1 MKAFPRRWLVP
12 GCAGG
17 KGSPDRAQTLQCS
30 HKPLSRL
37 GWQHRQKHQDPR
49 AGGASFPTEM
59 CKHSR
64 SYDILFSHTIPQRGI
79 NQDVTQEVVW
89 LFSFF
94 LHGNLS
100 QQHYHLLQDIS
111 EKEDS
116 GPQRA
121 KATLWL
127 AGLAP
132 GFGRRTLTSL
142 GRGAGSGLIASLR
155 ADGGSL
161 SRLWLAGATGPG
173 EGGHWGLG
181 YTEGPTR
188 LPVS

>member
-1 MKAFPRRWLVP
+1 MGRREGLPRQ
-12 GCAGG
+12 G
-17 KGSPDRAQTLQCS
+17 PDITMQPQAPITG
-30 HKPLSRL
+30 L
-37 GWQHRQKHQDPR
+37 GWQHRQKHQHPR
-49 AGGASFPTEM
+49 AGRVSFPTET
-59 CKHSR
+59 CKQSR
-64 SYDILFSHTIPQRGI
+64 SYDILFFPHDSSEGNQPGCHSRGS
-79 NQDVTQEVVW
+79 
-89 LFSFF
+89 LAFFFSFF

-111 EKEDS
+111 EKENS